1 MWYSGLAAGSGF
13 HTGFV
18 CFVVF
23 ILRQRAG
30 RWLSCGSRT
39 GGLSKDTVEKF
50 ASSKLRSELT
60 CAPKGDMPAAG
71 RLDES
76 GEGFI
81 KQTSQRPDMRP

>member
-1 MWYSGLAAGSGF
+1 MSARVASLLRFFFILFSLSLFVGVWLVWFSGLAAGSGF

-39 GGLSKDTVEKF
+39 GGLSKDT
-50 ASSKLRSELT
+50 
-60 CAPKGDMPAAG
+60 
-71 RLDES
+71 
-76 GEGFI
+76 
-81 KQTSQRPDMRP
+81 